1 MKDTITPLN
10 YTKEAIK
17 DLSVMEKGLRSNAP
31 LTSYIMR
38 QVIDMLDSSV
48 KFILP
53 NCCDIIEPEEYR
65 QTHFDLA
72 RLPYPVVTFEIPWF
86 KDNVETQIGDFNI
99 SPSSRRIALCWE
111 ARQSFE
117 PGIFCAIHTY
127 GRRLN
132 WHPHVHV
139 SVTCGGL
146 NKHGQW
152 KKLSFLK
159 DAMRSRWMWNMRQLL
174 LKAWSE
180 GMAMPESLSHITTE
194 SQWRS
199 LVLKS
204 GGKYWHVYM
213 SKKTAG
219 GRNTARYLG
228 RYLKKP
234 PIAASRLAHY
244 NGGASLSFRYL
255 DHKTGET
262 ATETLTQRELV
273 ARLKQ
278 HIPEKFFKMVR
289 YFGFLA
295 NRVCGE
301 KLPQVYRALGMDK
314 PEPVAKVCYA
324 QMVKQFL
331 SRDPFE
337 CVLCGCRMVY
347 RRAIAGLNVSG
358 LKKNARDISL
368 LRYMPA

>member
-1 MKDTITPLN
+1 M
-10 YTKEAIK
+10 AG
-17 DLSVMEKGLRSNAP
+17 VRSNRW
-31 LTSYIMR
+31 LLNDVCR
-38 QVIDMLDSSV
+38 
-48 KFILP
+48 
-53 NCCDIIEPEEYR
+53 
-65 QTHFDLA
+65 LA
-72 RLPYPVVTFEIPWF
+72 
-86 KDNVETQIGDFNI
+86 VENLLY
-99 SPSSRRIALCWE
+99 A
-111 ARQSFE
+111 ARKRGLE

-199 LVLKS
+199 LVLKA

-228 RYLKKP
+228 
-234 PIAASRLAHY
+234 
-244 NGGASLSFRYL
+244 SLSEEATNSGFP
-255 DHKTGET
+255 TG
-262 ATETLTQRELV
+262 ALQRRNESEL
-273 ARLKQ
+273 
-278 HIPEKFFKMVR
+278 P
-289 YFGFLA
+289 
-295 NRVCGE
+295 
-301 KLPQVYRALGMDK
+301 LPGPQK
-314 PEPVAKVCYA
+314 
-324 QMVKQFL
+324 
-331 SRDPFE
+331 
-337 CVLCGCRMVY
+337 
-347 RRAIAGLNVSG
+347 
-358 LKKNARDISL
+358 
-368 LRYMPA
+368 

>member
-1 MKDTITPLN
+1 MFESNRWLLN
-10 YTKEAIK
+10 
-17 DLSVMEKGLRSNAP
+17 DVCR
-31 LTSYIMR
+31 
-38 QVIDMLDSSV
+38 
-48 KFILP
+48 
-53 NCCDIIEPEEYR
+53 
-65 QTHFDLA
+65 LA
-72 RLPYPVVTFEIPWF
+72 
-86 KDNVETQIGDFNI
+86 VENLLY
-99 SPSSRRIALCWE
+99 A
-111 ARQSFE
+111 ARKRGQE

-180 GMAMPESLSHITTE
+180 GLAMPESLSHITTE

-199 LVLKS
+199 LVLKA

-234 PIAASRLAHY
+234 PIAASRLAH
-244 NGGASLSFRYL
+244 
-255 DHKTGET
+255 
-262 ATETLTQRELV
+262 
-273 ARLKQ
+273 
-278 HIPEKFFKMVR
+278 
-289 YFGFLA
+289 
-295 NRVCGE
+295 
-301 KLPQVYRALGMDK
+301 
-314 PEPVAKVCYA
+314 
-324 QMVKQFL
+324 
-331 SRDPFE
+331 
-337 CVLCGCRMVY
+337 
-347 RRAIAGLNVSG
+347 
-358 LKKNARDISL
+358 
-368 LRYMPA
+368 

>member
-1 MKDTITPLN
+1 MFESNRWLLN
-10 YTKEAIK
+10 DVCRLAVENLLYAARKR
-17 DLSVMEKGLRSNAP
+17 GL
-31 LTSYIMR
+31 
-38 QVIDMLDSSV
+38 
-48 KFILP
+48 
-53 NCCDIIEPEEYR
+53 
-65 QTHFDLA
+65 
-72 RLPYPVVTFEIPWF
+72 
-86 KDNVETQIGDFNI
+86 
-99 SPSSRRIALCWE
+99 
-111 ARQSFE
+111 E

-180 GMAMPESLSHITTE
+180 GGDAGVVVTYHDGITVERSGAESRREILAC
-194 SQWRS
+194 
-199 LVLKS
+199 V
-204 GGKYWHVYM
+204 HVEEDSRRAEYG
-213 SKKTAG
+213 TIP
-219 GRNTARYLG
+219 G

-255 DHKTGET
+255 DHNTGET
-262 ATETLTQRELV
+262 ATETLMQRELV

-289 YFGFLA
+289 HFGFLA

-301 KLPQVYRALGMDK
+301 KLPQVY
-314 PEPVAKVCYA
+314 
-324 QMVKQFL
+324 
-331 SRDPFE
+331 
-337 CVLCGCRMVY
+337 
-347 RRAIAGLNVSG
+347 AGDG
-358 LKKNARDISL
+358 
-368 LRYMPA
+368 

>member
-1 MKDTITPLN
+1 
-10 YTKEAIK
+10 
-17 DLSVMEKGLRSNAP
+17 
-31 LTSYIMR
+31 
-38 QVIDMLDSSV
+38 
-48 KFILP
+48 
-53 NCCDIIEPEEYR
+53 
-65 QTHFDLA
+65 
-72 RLPYPVVTFEIPWF
+72 
-86 KDNVETQIGDFNI
+86 
-99 SPSSRRIALCWE
+99 
-111 ARQSFE
+111 
-117 PGIFCAIHTY
+117 
-127 GRRLN
+127 
-132 WHPHVHV
+132 
-139 SVTCGGL
+139 
-146 NKHGQW
+146 
-152 KKLSFLK
+152 
-159 DAMRSRWMWNMRQLL
+159 
-174 LKAWSE
+174 
-180 GMAMPESLSHITTE
+180 MPESLSHITTE

-337 CVLCGCRMVY
+337 CVLPDGIPPGHCGAECIRAEEKRAGYQSTEVY
-347 RRAIAGLNVSG
+347 AGLTQA
-358 LKKNARDISL
+358 KCARESVKV
-368 LRYMPA
+368 